1 MFGRSRCA
9 ICGRRKHV
17 DDVDEA
23 YRDVRGEQA
32 HEPCGYPNRRQRLT
46 SRFSSAKP
54 KEDDVMIGNQSD
66 KPEAQHDNECFSCKG
81 QSRDRA
87 TRWDYRAKDLN
98 CRKAET
104 NDKGEPR

>member
-1 MFGRSRCA
+1 VPSHLAKADTADVSNPAFGERECACAKGHEMFGRSRYA
-9 ICGRRKHV
+9 IRGRRKDV

-32 HEPCGYPNRRQRLT
+32 HEPCGYPNRRQRLM

-66 KPEAQHDNECFSCKG
+66 KPEAQHDNE
-81 QSRDRA
+81 
-87 TRWDYRAKDLN
+87 
-98 CRKAET
+98 
-104 NDKGEPR
+104 